1 MNPNEFYT
9 PPNLEMPSSN
19 PATPDSFGQL
29 PTQSNVASGLEK
41 EGTFTRSIQK
51 SRVFKKAANLVIS
64 TRQQLVDYL
73 KQSKLDLLTSS
84 IEFAQTGDFIS
95 SSYVVYTEYNGYKE
109 NLGAFVERFPAL
121 RQSVEALRDKLR
133 PVQNDIDIISRR

>member
-19 PATPDSFGQL
+19 PTTPDSFGQL
-29 PTQSNVASGLEK
+29 PTQSNIASGLEK

-51 SRVFKKAANLVIS
+51 SRVFKQAAKVVIN

-84 IEFAQTGDFIS
+84 VEFARTGDFIT

-109 NLGAFVERFPAL
+109 NLSDFVERFPAL
-121 RQSVEALRDKLR
+121 RQSVEALREKLR
-133 PVQNDIDIISRR
+133 PVQSALNIGSRQ

>member
-1 MNPNEFYT
+1 MNPNQFYT

-19 PATPDSFGQL
+19 PVTPDSFRQF
-29 PTQSNVASGLEK
+29 PNQSNIASGLEK

-51 SRVFKKAANLVIS
+51 SRAFKQAANVVIS
-64 TRQQLVDYL
+64 TRQQLAEYL

-84 IEFAQTGDFIS
+84 IEFAKTGDFII
-95 SSYVVYTEYNGYKE
+95 SSYVVYTEYAGYKE
-109 NLGAFVERFPAL
+109 NLSVFVERFPAL

-133 PVQNDIDIISRR
+133 PVQNSLNIGSR

>member
-19 PATPDSFGQL
+19 PGTPDSFGQL
-29 PTQSNVASGLEK
+29 PAQSNITSGLEK
-41 EGTFTRSIQK
+41 EGTFTRSIQR
-51 SRVFKKAANLVIS
+51 SRTFKKAANLVIN

-84 IEFAQTGDFIS
+84 VEFARTGDFIT

-109 NLGAFVERFPAL
+109 NLGVFVERFPVL
-121 RQSVEALRDKLR
+121 RQSVEALSAKLR
-133 PVQNDIDIISRR
+133 PVQSSLNLGSRQ